1 MSSGSFSPK
10 NAQQQKRKKKV
21 GRAPDLVHKK
31 NLMYLI
37 ILGVWLVSLVWLAIN
52 ASSLYGLPNSVGLW
66 ILVVLAAICLAIFWF
81 YALYHYG
88 LVVFRQLGRI
98 KPGAEDGRGQADK
111 TDFPSIALLYTT
123 VDDFRYDA
131 ALRCVNQDYPN
142 FHVFLIDVSQG
153 QQGRDQIDEFHRSF
167 PQKTTIVRRA
177 ELTGFKARSL
187 NLALANQAKGYEF
200 FALCDADGLLAKNF
214 LKQAS
219 FYIQQD
225 ERIGFVQANHDSGS
239 STRNAFTEHFLAET
253 LIRWQH
259 NNVPRNHYGFP
270 LMLGHGVL
278 VHTKAYSKA
287 GGFPEVVAEDVAFT
301 IALRQAGYTGFFA
314 EDIVCSEGVP
324 ESLGQLRKRTYRMT
338 MGDTETFIRHTL
350 PFIRRSSASFAEKWD
365 IITHTLRRTASS
377 LFLPY
382 LLILLAI
389 SLISVGTFT
398 TTPWWLMAFGWL
410 AAASSLARVV
420 VSRYRTPIK
429 MFRHLSQVTCAYVSF
444 HLHTTIA
451 ILAFIIAR
459 RAHFIVTG
467 AKAEEKDKRR
477 RGFRESIARLNPNSK
492 AIVSASIILSLLL
505 MAAAIYTRNIALLGI
520 ALAMVSPILQDKFGW
535 KQKPAEA
542 TAWLAL
548 LLIFSGAVLG
558 PLGVV
563 GPQWQY
569 LVAVG
574 FSVMIRT

>member
-1 MSSGSFSPK
+1 
-10 NAQQQKRKKKV
+10 
-21 GRAPDLVHKK
+21 
-31 NLMYLI
+31 MYLI
-37 ILGVWLVSLVWLAIN
+37 ILVVWLVSLVGLAIN
-52 ASSLYGLPNSVGLW
+52 AASIYGMPKSVALW

-88 LVVFRQLGRI
+88 LVFFRQIGRI
-98 KPGAEDGRGQADK
+98 KPGAKAGKGEESGAG
-111 TDFPSIALLYTT
+111 FPHIAVLYTT

-131 ALRCVNQDYPN
+131 ALSCVNQDYPN

-153 QQGRDQIDEFHRSF
+153 QRGREQVDEFHRSF
-167 PQKTTIVRRA
+167 PQKTTIVRR
-177 ELTGFKARSL
+177 EKLEGFKARSL
-187 NLALANQAKGYEF
+187 NLALANQAEGYEF
-200 FALCDADGLLAKNF
+200 FALCDADGILPKDF
-214 LKQAS
+214 LKQTT
-219 FYIQQD
+219 FYILRD

-239 STRNAFTEHFLAET
+239 STRNAFTEHFLGET
-253 LIRWQH
+253 LIRWEH

-278 VHTKAYSKA
+278 VRTGAYSKA

-301 IALRQAGYTGFFA
+301 IALRQAGHTGFFA

-324 ESLGQLRKRTYRMT
+324 EDLGQLRKRTYRMT
-338 MGDTETFIRHTL
+338 MGDTETFMQHTL
-350 PFIRRSSASFAEKWD
+350 PFIRYPSASFAEKWD
-365 IITHTLRRTASS
+365 IIAHTLRRTATS

-382 LLILLAI
+382 LLLLLAI
-389 SLISVGTFT
+389 SFVSVTAMT
-398 TTPWWLMAFGWL
+398 TTAWCLVAFGLL
-410 AAASSLARVV
+410 ATASPLARVA

-429 MFRHLSQVTCAYVSF
+429 MFRHLSQVTCAHVSF
-444 HLHTTIA
+444 YLHTTIA
-451 ILAFIIAR
+451 ILAFILAR

-467 AKAEEKDKRR
+467 AKVKEKASKR

-492 AIVSASIILSLLL
+492 TMVSTSIILALLL
-505 MAAAIYTRNIALLGI
+505 MAIAIYTLNLALIGI
-520 ALAMVSPILQDKFGW
+520 ALAIVSPILQGSFGW

-548 LLIFSGAVLG
+548 LFIFSGAVLG

-569 LVAVG
+569 LVPAG
-574 FSVMIRT
+574 LSVTIRT

>member
-1 MSSGSFSPK
+1 MK
-10 NAQQQKRKKKV
+10 DAQEQKRDKKV
-21 GRAPDLVHKK
+21 GSASDLISKR
-31 NLMYLI
+31 NTMYLI
-37 ILGVWLVSLVWLAIN
+37 ILVVWLVSLVGLAIN
-52 ASSLYGLPNSVGLW
+52 AASIYGMPNSVALW

-88 LVVFRQLGRI
+88 LVFFRQVGKI
-98 KPGAEDGRGQADK
+98 KPRAEEGKDK
-111 TDFPSIALLYTT
+111 ESEAGFPRIALLYTT

-131 ALRCVNQDYPN
+131 ALSCVNQDYPD

-153 QQGRDQIDEFHRSF
+153 QQGRDQVDEFHRSF
-167 PQKTTIVRRA
+167 SQKTTIIRR
-177 ELTGFKARSL
+177 EKLEGFKARSL

-214 LKQAS
+214 LKQTS

-253 LIRWQH
+253 SIRWEH

-278 VHTKAYSKA
+278 VRTEAYSKA

-301 IALRQAGYTGFFA
+301 ISLRHAGYTGFFA
-314 EDIVCSEGVP
+314 EDIVCSEGLP
-324 ESLGQLRKRTYRMT
+324 EDLGQLRKRTYRMT
-338 MGDTETFIRHTL
+338 MADTETFAQHTV
-350 PFIRRSSASFAEKWD
+350 PFIKSTDSSFAEKWD
-365 IITHTLRRTASS
+365 IIAHTLRRTASS

-382 LLILLAI
+382 LLLLLAI
-389 SLISVGTFT
+389 SLISVNTFT
-398 TTPWWLMAFGWL
+398 ATPWWLMAFGWL
-410 AAASSLARVV
+410 AAVSPLVRVV

-444 HLHTTIA
+444 YLHSFIA
-451 ILAFIIAR
+451 VVAFILAR

-467 AKAEEKDKRR
+467 AKATEKDRER
-477 RGFRESIARLNPNSK
+477 RGFRETISRLNPNSK
-492 AIVSASIILSLLL
+492 PMMAASITLALLL
-505 MAAAIYTRNIALLGI
+505 AAGAIYTLNLALLGL
-520 ALAMVSPILQDKFGW
+520 ALAIVAPILQDKVGW

-558 PLGVV
+558 PIGVV

-569 LVAVG
+569 LVPVG

>member
-1 MSSGSFSPK
+1 
-10 NAQQQKRKKKV
+10 
-21 GRAPDLVHKK
+21 
-31 NLMYLI
+31 MYLI
-37 ILGVWLVSLVWLAIN
+37 ILGVWLVSLVGLAIN
-52 ASSLYGLPNSVGLW
+52 AYSTYGTPNSVALW

-88 LVVFRQLGRI
+88 LVVFRLIGKI
-98 KPGAEDGRGQADK
+98 KPEVEEGKGEESRAS
-111 TDFPSIALLYTT
+111 FPRIALLYTT

-153 QQGRDQIDEFHRSF
+153 QQGRDQVDEFHREF
-167 PQKTTIVRRA
+167 PQKTTIVRR
-177 ELTGFKARSL
+177 EKLEGFKARSL
-187 NLALANQAKGYEF
+187 NLALANQAKVYEF
-200 FALCDADGLLAKNF
+200 FALCDADGLLTKSF
-214 LKQAS
+214 LRQTS

-239 STRNAFTEHFLAET
+239 STRNAFTEHFLDET
-253 LIRWQH
+253 LIRWEH

-278 VHTKAYSKA
+278 VRTEAYLKAE
-287 GGFPEVVAEDVAFT
+287 GFPEVVAEDVAFT
-301 IALRQAGYTGFFA
+301 IALRHAGYTGFFA

-324 ESLGQLRKRTYRMT
+324 ENLGQMRKRTYRMT
-338 MGDTETFIRHTL
+338 MADTETFVQHTV
-350 PFIRRSSASFAEKWD
+350 PFIKSASASFAEKWD
-365 IITHTLRRTASS
+365 IVAHTLRRTATS
-377 LFLPY
+377 LFLPC

-389 SLISVGTFT
+389 SLISSNTFT
-398 TTPWWLMAFGWL
+398 TTPWGLVAFGWL
-410 AAASSLARVV
+410 AAVSSLARVV
-420 VSRYRTPIK
+420 VGRYRTPIK

-444 HLHTTIA
+444 YLHTTIA
-451 ILAFIIAR
+451 IVAFILAR

-467 AKAEEKDKRR
+467 AKAKEKGSKR
-477 RGFRESIARLNPNSK
+477 RGFRETISRLNPNSK
-492 AIVSASIILSLLL
+492 AMISTSIILSLLL
-505 MAAAIYTRNIALLGI
+505 IAGAIYTRNIALLGL
-520 ALAMVSPILQDKFGW
+520 ALAMVSPIIQDRFGW
-535 KQKPAEA
+535 KHKPAEA

-548 LLIFSGAVLG
+548 LLIFFGAVLG

-569 LVAVG
+569 LVPVG

>member
-1 MSSGSFSPK
+1 MEDSVSMKS
-10 NAQQQKRKKKV
+10 AQQQKRKKKT
-21 GRAPDLVHKK
+21 PDLVSKR
-31 NLMYLI
+31 NTMYLI
-37 ILGVWLVSLVWLAIN
+37 ILGVWLVSLVLLAIN
-52 ASSLYGLPNSVGLW
+52 FFSIYDMPNSVILW

-88 LVVFRQLGRI
+88 LVFFRQIGKL
-98 KPGAEDGRGQADK
+98 KSEAEEGEESRAG
-111 TDFPSIALLYTT
+111 FPRIALLYTT

-153 QQGRDQIDEFHRSF
+153 QRGRDQVDEFHRSF
-167 PQKTTIVRRA
+167 SQKTTIVRR
-177 ELTGFKARSL
+177 EKLEGFKARSL

-219 FYIQQD
+219 AYIQRD

-239 STRNAFTEHFLAET
+239 SVKNAFTEHFLSET
-253 LIRWQH
+253 LIRWEH

-278 VHTKAYSKA
+278 VRTEAYSKA

-301 IALRQAGYTGFFA
+301 IALRHAGYTGFFA

-324 ESLGQLRKRTYRMT
+324 ENLGQLRKRTYRMT
-338 MGDTETFIRHTL
+338 MGDTETFVRHTL
-350 PFIRRSSASFAEKWD
+350 PFIRYPSASFAEKWD
-365 IITHTLRRTASS
+365 IIAHTLRRTASS
-377 LFLPY
+377 LFLPC

-389 SLISVGTFT
+389 ALISANTFAAT
-398 TTPWWLMAFGWL
+398 AWGLVAFGWL
-410 AAASSLARVV
+410 ASASPLARVV

-444 HLHTTIA
+444 YLHATIA
-451 ILAFIIAR
+451 ILAFIVAR

-467 AKAEEKDKRR
+467 AKVKEKTGKRL
-477 RGFRESIARLNPNSK
+477 GFRESIARLNPNSK
-492 AIVSASIILSLLL
+492 AMVLVSIILALLL
-505 MAAAIYTRNIALLGI
+505 MAVAIYTHNLVLLGI
-520 ALAMVSPILQDKFGW
+520 ALAMVSPLIQGRFGW
-535 KQKPAEA
+535 KRKPAEA

-569 LVAVG
+569 LIPVG